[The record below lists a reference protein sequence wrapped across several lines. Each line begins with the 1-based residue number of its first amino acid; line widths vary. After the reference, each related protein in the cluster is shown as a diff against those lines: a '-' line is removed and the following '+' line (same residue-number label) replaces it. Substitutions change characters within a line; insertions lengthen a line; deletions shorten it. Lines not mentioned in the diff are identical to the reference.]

1 MSAHS
6 GSLKDNRAA
15 IRLPL
20 YRTRWMVW
28 LLLIAGWL
36 GGATAIVSRGGAVE
50 WFMTAVIT
58 IIALIS
64 GLAPYMA
71 TKGIEAVRIV
81 SRTQVESGGEAE
93 VSLVVKRAY
102 TVPFVWLAVQDLA
115 VNQTSMA
122 DRHVRF
128 RVVQLA
134 PWLQESNVTYT
145 LKELERGKH
154 QFAEVTIT
162 AGDWLGLT
170 AVHRRLKVESEL
182 IVLPSAPVR
191 GGISLEDGG
200 ADLHM
205 EEPPLS
211 ADDRN
216 ELVAAELKTSMG
228 REGIGPESRP
238 FREGDSLRHVDWRSA
253 ARGSDWMTKL
263 HSHERP
269 IQKLIVLDTA
279 ADSYERKDRL
289 FDAAA
294 SWVSLALEEAV
305 LAGNEAVLLTGQ
317 QHKAPFASASGQ
329 TSGHAGGASV
339 SGQTSGHAGGAGVSG
354 QTSGHAGGAG
364 VSGQTSGHAGG
375 AGASGQ
381 TSGHAGGAGASG
393 QTSGHAGGAGVS
405 GQTSGHAGRAGVSGQ
420 TSGHAGGAG
429 VSGQDRVDMLYGSG
443 ERSSYYAA
451 IEGARTRLYELQLHL
466 AQLRASDD
474 CRLRDEVKELLKSGI
489 RESTLYVF
497 TGDWRSGAVWCE
509 LAALA
514 AEHSCRLQL
523 FIVTGSSVPSFAM
536 RETQKWLESCGMKLS
551 WLHEPERA
559 SRQPFAEE
567 GGAFYAYAK
576 N

>member
-364 VSGQTSGHAGG
+364 A
-375 AGASGQ
+375 
-381 TSGHAGGAGASG
+381 
-393 QTSGHAGGAGVS
+393 
-405 GQTSGHAGRAGVSGQ
+405 SGQ